1 MKKVLSTVLITLAI
15 SACTATD
22 TADKTSANSPLQASE
37 SNIPKNIIMIV
48 ADGMGP
54 AYTTA
59 YRYYNDDPT
68 TPIIE
73 ESVFD
78 KHYVG
83 SSTTYPAQVSGYI
96 TDSAAAA
103 TALATGV
110 KTYNDAISVDT
121 NKKPLLTVLEW
132 AKQQGKKTGVVV
144 TSQINHATPASYLSH
159 NEHRSN
165 YNEIA
170 DSYIDNGIK
179 ADVYFGGGWKYFIRE
194 DRNIVNEFKAS
205 GFQYIDNYQA
215 LSTLDINK
223 PVLGLFGNIGLPWSL
238 DDKEKHRLSLMT
250 KSAVKQ
256 LENDKGYFMLVEA
269 SQVDWGGHARDIG
282 AAMAE
287 MDDLAKTMAFLEDYA
302 AKNPDTL
309 VVLTADHSTGGLSIG
324 RKTGKTNKAIHSNYL
339 WQPEILRD
347 LAISPAKFSKTFAR
361 ETITHQQANELL
373 NFELTSEE
381 LVLLTQAKQ
390 KGVEALKAYN
400 LLSKEEQK
408 KQRSY
413 TPIDIDPILIAL
425 KGIIDRKTNTG
436 WGSIS
441 SSGTHTAVDVPV
453 YAFGPSSEL
462 FIGQIDNTDIAK
474 TIFTLLG
481 KK

>member
-1 MKKVLSTVLITLAI
+1 MKKLISAAFVTLALG
-15 SACTATD
+15 ACTTTEHASD
-22 TADKTSANSPLQASE
+22 ISSDNSVVPNSLS
-37 SNIPKNIIMIV
+37 SPKNIIMIV
-48 ADGMGP
+48 GDGMGP

-68 TPIIE
+68 TVEIE
-73 ESVFD
+73 QSVFD

-83 SSTTYPAQVSGYI
+83 TSSTYPAKVSGYI

-132 AKQQGKKTGVVV
+132 AKQQGKKTGIVV

-159 NEHRSN
+159 NENRNN
-165 YNEIA
+165 YNAIA

-179 ADVYFGGGWKYFIRE
+179 ADLYFGGGWKYFIRE
-194 DRNIVNEFKAS
+194 DRHLVNEFKAA
-205 GFQYIDNYQA
+205 GFQYIDDYQE
-215 LSTLDINK
+215 LSTLERNK
-223 PVLGLFGNIGLPWSL
+223 PVLGLFGDSGLPWSL

-250 KSAVKQ
+250 ETATKQ
-256 LENDKGYFMLVEA
+256 LKNPNGYFMLVEA
-269 SQVDWGGHARDIG
+269 SQIDWGGHGRDIG

-287 MDDLAKTMAFLEDYA
+287 MDDLAKTIAFLEEYV

-324 RKTGKTNKAIHSNYL
+324 RKTAKSNKDIHSKYL
-339 WQPEILRD
+339 WQPEILRT
-347 LAISPAKFSKTFAR
+347 LTLSPEKFAKTFANNNL
-361 ETITHQQANELL
+361 TLAQVNKML
-373 NFELTSEE
+373 NFEISAEDMT
-381 LVLLTQAKQ
+381 LLLQSKQEGIKILEQYQQLSAAQKYAKW
-390 KGVEALKAYN
+390 APKA
-400 LLSKEEQK
+400 EGQ
-408 KQRSY
+408 
-413 TPIDIDPILIAL
+413 ILIAI
-425 KGIIDRKTNTG
+425 KKIIDIQTNTG

-441 SSGTHTAVDVPV
+441 ASGTHTAIDVPV
-453 YAFGPSSEL
+453 YAFGKGSEQ
-462 FIGQIDNTDIAK
+462 FNGQIDNTDIAK
-474 TIFTLLG
+474 KIFTLLG

>member
-1 MKKVLSTVLITLAI
+1 MKKLISAAFVTLALG
-15 SACTATD
+15 ACTTTEHASD
-22 TADKTSANSPLQASE
+22 ISSDNSVVPNSLS
-37 SNIPKNIIMIV
+37 SPKNIIMIV
-48 ADGMGP
+48 GDGMGP

-68 TPIIE
+68 TVEIE
-73 ESVFD
+73 QSVFD

-83 SSTTYPAQVSGYI
+83 TSSTYPAKVSGYI

-159 NEHRSN
+159 NENRNN
-165 YNEIA
+165 YNAIA

-179 ADVYFGGGWKYFIRE
+179 ADLYFGGGWKYFIRE
-194 DRNIVNEFKAS
+194 DRHLVNEFKAA
-205 GFQYIDNYQA
+205 GFQYIDDYQE
-215 LSTLDINK
+215 LSTLERNK
-223 PVLGLFGNIGLPWSL
+223 PVLGLFGDSGLPWSL

-250 KSAVKQ
+250 ETATKQ
-256 LENDKGYFMLVEA
+256 LKNPNGYFMLVEA
-269 SQVDWGGHARDIG
+269 SQIDWGGHGRDIG

-287 MDDLAKTMAFLEDYA
+287 MDDLAKTIAFLEEYV

-324 RKTGKTNKAIHSNYL
+324 RKTAKSNKDIHSKYL
-339 WQPEILRD
+339 WQPEILRT
-347 LAISPAKFSKTFAR
+347 LTLSPEKFAKTFANNNL
-361 ETITHQQANELL
+361 TLAQVNKML
-373 NFELTSEE
+373 NFEISAEDMT
-381 LVLLTQAKQ
+381 LLLQSKQEGIKILEQYQQLSAAQKYAKW
-390 KGVEALKAYN
+390 APKA
-400 LLSKEEQK
+400 EGQ
-408 KQRSY
+408 
-413 TPIDIDPILIAL
+413 ILIAI
-425 KGIIDRKTNTG
+425 KKIIDIQTNTG

-441 SSGTHTAVDVPV
+441 ASGTHTAIDVPV
-453 YAFGPSSEL
+453 YAFGKGSEQ
-462 FIGQIDNTDIAK
+462 FNGQIDNTDIAK
-474 TIFTLLG
+474 KIFTLLG

>member
-1 MKKVLSTVLITLAI
+1 MKKLISAAFVTLALG
-15 SACTATD
+15 ACTTTEHASD
-22 TADKTSANSPLQASE
+22 ISSDNSVVPNSLS
-37 SNIPKNIIMIV
+37 SPKNIIMIV
-48 ADGMGP
+48 GDGMGP

-68 TPIIE
+68 TVEIE
-73 ESVFD
+73 QSVFD

-83 SSTTYPAQVSGYI
+83 TSSTYPAKVSGYI

-132 AKQQGKKTGVVV
+132 AKQQGKKTGIVV

-159 NEHRSN
+159 NENRNN
-165 YNEIA
+165 YNAIA

-179 ADVYFGGGWKYFIRE
+179 ADLYFGGGWKYFIRE
-194 DRNIVNEFKAS
+194 DRHLVNEFKAA
-205 GFQYIDNYQA
+205 GFQYIDDYQE
-215 LSTLDINK
+215 LSTLERNK
-223 PVLGLFGNIGLPWSL
+223 PVLGLFGDSGLPWSL

-250 KSAVKQ
+250 ETATKQ
-256 LENDKGYFMLVEA
+256 LKNPNGYFMLVEG
-269 SQVDWGGHARDIG
+269 SQIDWGGHGRDIG

-287 MDDLAKTMAFLEDYA
+287 MDDLAKTIAFLEEYV

-324 RKTGKTNKAIHSNYL
+324 RKTAKSNKDIHSKYL
-339 WQPEILRD
+339 WQPEILRT
-347 LAISPAKFSKTFAR
+347 LTLSPEKFAKTFANNNL
-361 ETITHQQANELL
+361 TLAQVNKML
-373 NFELTSEE
+373 NFEISAEDMT
-381 LVLLTQAKQ
+381 LLLQSKQ
-390 KGVEALKAYN
+390 EGIKILEQYQQLSAAQKYTKWAPKA
-400 LLSKEEQK
+400 EGQ
-408 KQRSY
+408 
-413 TPIDIDPILIAL
+413 ILIAI
-425 KGIIDRKTNTG
+425 KKIIDIQTNTG

-441 SSGTHTAVDVPV
+441 ASGTHTAIDVPV
-453 YAFGPSSEL
+453 YAFGKGSEQ
-462 FIGQIDNTDIAK
+462 FNGQIDNTDIAK
-474 TIFTLLG
+474 KIFTLLG